1 MQRRQHGRYRV
12 WFPVQVSS
20 GAVDGMAFNHNVS
33 AGGML
38 IALSARL
45 EVDAEVVVRFR
56 VPPESGEER
65 VVEGRITRIE
75 KNADDPDG
83 IWPYRVAVSFDTVDE
98 ALVPYLE
105 RAVEYLGS
113 LS

>member
-12 WFPVQVSS
+12 WFPVQLSS
-20 GAVDGMAFNHNVS
+20 GAIDGMAVNQNMS

-45 EVDAEVVVRFR
+45 EVDAEVVVRFH
-56 VPPESGEER
+56 VPPEGLEQ

-75 KNADDPDG
+75 QNADDPDG
-83 IWPYRVAVSFDTVDE
+83 IWPYRVAVAFDSVDE

-105 RAVEYLGS
+105 RAVEHLGS